1 MTMATAIT
9 IFTIVT
15 GTASVL
21 GFVFAF
27 YREVTPTYINL
38 CKIGFGV
45 AVVWSAYVLFIPGTS
60 VENNVAQKIAYYHV
74 ASTEK
79 QSDTLII
86 ERGDVSF
93 SGNGPLAIEFPVPF
107 RDPPEVEVIN
117 SAGYSDEYVPKI
129 KTRTGQ
135 QVVLYRTTTGGS
147 VPEFLQGYRWVAR
160 GIPLDEV
167 PKK

>member
-1 MTMATAIT
+1 MATAIT

-15 GTASVL
+15 GMASAL

-27 YREVTPTYINL
+27 YGGVTPAYKTL
-38 CKIGFGV
+38 CKIGFGL
-45 AVVWSAYVLFIPGTS
+45 AVVWSAYILFVPGTA
-60 VENNVAQKIAYYHV
+60 VEANVAGKIAYYHV

-107 RDPPEVEVIN
+107 RSPPEVEVIN
-117 SAGYSDEYVPKI
+117 SSGYDDRYVPVIRKL
-129 KTRTGQ
+129 TSH
-135 QVVLYRTTTGGS
+135 QVVFYRSSTGGS
-147 VPEFLQGYRWVAR
+147 VPEFFQVYRWVAR
-160 GIPLDEV
+160 GVPLDEA

>member
-27 YREVTPTYINL
+27 YRDVTPTYVLL

-45 AVVWSAYVLFIPGTS
+45 AIVWSVYVLFIPGTS
-60 VENNVAQKIAYYHV
+60 VEKNVAQKIAYYHV
-74 ASTEK
+74 ASAEK
-79 QSDTLII
+79 QSDALII

-93 SGNGPLAIEFPVPF
+93 SGTGPLAIEFPVPF
-107 RDPPEVEVIN
+107 RNPPDVEVIN
-117 SAGYSDEYVPKI
+117 AGGYGDEYVPKV
-129 KTRTGQ
+129 RTVTSQ
-135 QVVLYRTTTGGS
+135 QVVLYRNTTGGS